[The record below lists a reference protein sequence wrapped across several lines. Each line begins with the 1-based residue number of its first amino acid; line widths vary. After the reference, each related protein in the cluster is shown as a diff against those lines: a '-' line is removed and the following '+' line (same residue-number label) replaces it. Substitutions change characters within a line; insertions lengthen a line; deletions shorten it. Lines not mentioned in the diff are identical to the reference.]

1 MKSEGRGRRH
11 YVDQIQMT
19 DDEGTGR
26 RQEGTVG
33 LLEKIMSKLQIWRT
47 NTQKAQLTPC
57 RINPKRAT
65 QAPYT

>member
-33 LLEKIMSKLQIWRT
+33 LLEKIMSKLQI
-47 NTQKAQLTPC
+47 
-57 RINPKRAT
+57 
-65 QAPYT
+65 